1 MDKSI
6 FGEYSKVNLSS
17 CQEESES
24 ILDKIFTNNPN
35 FWYTSQPYY
44 NTGTQDGFEMVR
56 HILQDKIKIYEYKY
70 DIPENPKE
78 DSKLDELLF
87 SRYYEW
93 SRAKYIDLALIF
105 WRANKFLNTSGHSLL
120 NIGSPSRRY
129 LQIMK
134 NTYDELDFN
143 TQITDYVSLSEFF
156 KNPNNYSP
164 LDEQITVYWGKCEAN
179 QILGDLMKGLKYS
192 MMFPYTEDEDMK
204 LSCYL
209 LEYDDELIEEYKN
222 KIMNAFELFIKNK
235 KL

>member
-6 FGEYSKVNLSS
+6 FGKYSKVNLSS
-17 CQEESES
+17 CQEESER

-35 FWYTSQPYY
+35 FWYTSKPYY
-44 NTGTQDGFEMVR
+44 NTGTQDGFELVR
-56 HILQDKIKIYEYKY
+56 HILKNKINIYEYKY
-70 DIPENPKE
+70 DIPENPNE
-78 DSKLDELLF
+78 DSKLDMLLF
-87 SRYYEW
+87 NTYYEW

-105 WRANKFLNTSGHSLL
+105 WRANKFLNKSGYSLL

-134 NTYDELDFN
+134 NTYDEVDFN

-179 QILGDLMKGLKYS
+179 QILSDLMKGLKYS
-192 MMFPYTEDEDMK
+192 MIFPYTEDEDVK